1 MKLKIDPRPA
11 LVLCTVIFSSSLV
24 AQQQPLRIFIRSSDK
39 THGAADNGSHDYPAF
54 RNSWTKLLGER
65 GAIVSGGERFPSA
78 DELAKTDVLI
88 NYSSDGANHTPEERA
103 LLERYVKGGGGVV
116 VIHDGMCGKDPLWY
130 ASVIGGA
137 KQHGE
142 RNSSH
147 SVMKFHIDDAAS
159 PIVKGIS
166 DFDFDDELF
175 FLLRAEGLAPGA
187 DGKPTMWTYG
197 LKVSPDIHVLA
208 TTKDPQ
214 GNIVPQLWTYEHTA
228 PGGKPYRAFVTLEG
242 HSAASFNV
250 PQYQTILLRG
260 IAWAGKHPVDE
271 LLSGGGNVKR

>member
-1 MKLKIDPRPA
+1 MKLKNTRPA
-11 LVLCTVIFSSSLV
+11 FVFLAVCFSSSLF
-24 AQQQPLRIFIRSSDK
+24 AQQTPLRIFIRSSGK

-54 RNSWTKLLGER
+54 LASWTKLLSDR
-65 GAIVSGGERFPSA
+65 GAIVSGAERFPSA

-88 NYSSDGANHTPEERA
+88 NYSSDGANHTPEERI
-103 LLERYVKGGGGVV
+103 LLENYVKGGGGVV
-116 VIHDGMCGKDPLWY
+116 VIHDGMCGKDPQWY
-130 ASVIGGA
+130 ASLVGGA

-147 SVMKFHIDDAAS
+147 AVMKFHIEDPAS
-159 PIVKGIS
+159 PIVKGIP
-166 DFDFDDELF
+166 DFDFDDEMF

-187 DGKPTMWTYG
+187 DGKPTIWTYG

-208 TTKDPQ
+208 TTPDPK
-214 GNIVPQLWTYEHTA
+214 GNIVPQLWTYEHTV

-242 HSAASFNV
+242 HSAASFDV

-271 LLSGGGNVKR
+271 LLSPAHNVKR

>member
-1 MKLKIDPRPA
+1 MTRRRDTPL
-11 LVLCTVIFSSSLV
+11 LVVLLLMSFTATLS
-24 AQQQPLRIFIRSSDK
+24 AQSKPLRIFIRSSEK

-54 RNSWTKLLGER
+54 LSSWTKLLSDR
-65 GAIVSGGERFPSA
+65 GVIVSGGERFPSA

-103 LLERYVKGGGGVV
+103 LLDAYVKRGGGIV
-116 VIHDGMCGKDPLWY
+116 VIHDGMCGNDSQWY

-142 RNSSH
+142 RNSRH
-147 SVMKFHIDDAAS
+147 EVMKFHIEDPGS
-159 PIVKGIS
+159 PIVKGIP
-166 DFDFDDELF
+166 DFDFDDEMF

-208 TTKDPQ
+208 TTADPS
-214 GNIVPQLWTYEHTA
+214 GSIVPQLWTYEHTLA
-228 PGGKPYRAFVTLEG
+228 GGKPYRAFVTLEG
-242 HSAASFNV
+242 HSAGSFDV

-260 IAWAGKHPVDE
+260 IAWAGRHPVDE
-271 LLSGGGNVKR
+271 LLSPAHNVKR

>member
-1 MKLKIDPRPA
+1 MIRRIAPLFA
-11 LVLCTVIFSSSLV
+11 LLLLIGFAGSLS
-24 AQQQPLRIFIRSSDK
+24 AQSKPLRIFIRSSEK

-54 RNSWTKLLGER
+54 LAAWTKLLTER
-65 GAIVSGGERFPSA
+65 GAVVDGAKRYPTAE
-78 DELAKTDVLI
+78 ELAKTDVLI

-103 LLERYVKGGGGVV
+103 LLDTYVKRGGGIV
-116 VIHDGMCGKDPLWY
+116 VIHDGMCGSDSLWY

-142 RNSSH
+142 RNSRH
-147 SVMKFHIDDAAS
+147 EVMKFHIEDTAN
-159 PIVKGIS
+159 PIVKGIA
-166 DFDFDDELF
+166 DFDFDDEMF
-175 FLLRAEGLAPGA
+175 FLLRADGLAPGA
-187 DGKPTMWTYG
+187 DGKPQMWTYG

-208 TTKDPQ
+208 TTPDPQ

-228 PGGKPYRAFVTLEG
+228 PGGVPYRAFVTLEG
-242 HSAASFNV
+242 HSASSFNV

-271 LLSGGGNVKR
+271 LTEK

>member
-1 MKLKIDPRPA
+1 MITGRRWLPA
-11 LVLCTVIFSSSLV
+11 IALTIALSPTLV
-24 AQQQPLRIFIRSSDK
+24 AQPQPLRIFIRSSEK

-54 RNSWTKLLGER
+54 RSAWTRLLSDR
-65 GAIVSGGERFPSA
+65 GAIVSGGERFPTA
-78 DELAKTDVLI
+78 EELAKTDVLI
-88 NYSSDGANHTPEERA
+88 NYSSDGANHTPEERD
-103 LLERYVKGGGGVV
+103 LLDRYIKRGGGIV
-116 VIHDGMCGKDPLWY
+116 VIHDGMCGSDSQWY
-130 ASVIGGA
+130 ASVVGGA

-142 RNSSH
+142 RNSRH
-147 SVMKFHIDDAAS
+147 AVMKFHIEDPAN
-159 PIVKGIS
+159 PIVRGIS

-187 DGKPTMWTYG
+187 DGKPQMWIYG

-208 TTKDPQ
+208 TTADPQ
-214 GNIVPQLWTYEHTA
+214 DNIVPQLWAYEHTA
-228 PGGKPYRAFVTLEG
+228 PGGTPYRAFVTLEG

-271 LLSGGGNVKR
+271 LLSVAANARR

>member
-1 MKLKIDPRPA
+1 MKSNLETRLA
-11 LVLCTVIFSSSLV
+11 LLSL
-24 AQQQPLRIFIRSSDK
+24 AACFGNSLFAQQPLRIFIRSSEK

-54 RNSWTKLLGER
+54 LASWTKLLGER
-65 GAIVSGGERFPSA
+65 GAVVSGGERFPAA

-88 NYSSDGANHTPEERA
+88 NYSSDGANHTPEEGDR
-103 LLERYVKGGGGVV
+103 LEHYLKGGGGIV
-116 VIHDGMCGKDPLWY
+116 VIHDGMCGRDPQWY
-130 ASVIGGA
+130 ASLIGAA

-142 RNSSH
+142 RNSRH
-147 SVMKFHIDDAAS
+147 AVMKYHIEDPAS

-175 FLLRAEGLAPGA
+175 FLLRADGLAPGA

-208 TTKDPQ
+208 TTPDPE
-214 GNIVPQLWTYEHTA
+214 GNIVPQLWTYEHTL

-242 HSAASFNV
+242 HSAASFNF
-250 PQYQTILLRG
+250 PQFQTILLRG
-260 IAWAGKHPVDE
+260 IAWAGRHPVDE
-271 LLSGGGNVKR
+271 LLSPTRNLKP